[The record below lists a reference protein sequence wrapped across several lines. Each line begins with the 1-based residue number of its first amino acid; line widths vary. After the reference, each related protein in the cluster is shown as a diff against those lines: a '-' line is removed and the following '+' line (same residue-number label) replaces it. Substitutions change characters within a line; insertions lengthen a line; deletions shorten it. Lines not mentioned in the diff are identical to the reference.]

1 MSNNSINGDSV
12 IDNDSD
18 VLSNESFSDEPINS
32 DHPHKT
38 VSDNDNTINSV
49 EYHWSVNVTSIEM

>member
-18 VLSNESFSDEPINS
+18 VLSNESFNDEPINS
-32 DHPHKT
+32 DHPHQT
-38 VSDNDNTINSV
+38 VSDNENTINSV

>member
-18 VLSNESFSDEPINS
+18 VLSNESFNDEPPINS

-38 VSDNDNTINSV
+38 VSDTENTINSV
-49 EYHWSVNVTSIEM
+49 EYH

>member
-12 IDNDSD
+12 IDND
-18 VLSNESFSDEPINS
+18 NESFNDEPINS

-38 VSDNDNTINSV
+38 VSDNENTINSV
-49 EYHWSVNVTSIEM
+49 EYH